1 MSFDIGQAHVL
12 LVKSAGDRQ
21 PVTTHALSGE
31 LYLSRSGWVLLN
43 VPNALVR
50 GAFAALNEPG
60 AELPPSGP
68 DGQLNAHISVMRPEE
83 LEAVGLTGESI
94 KERGKHFKYTL
105 GPVQEVV
112 PAGWDAMSK
121 CWFIRVSS
129 PELKQLRRTYGL
141 TPLPHNDE
149 YDFHITIGV
158 RRKGVL
164 GTNEIRKAAS
174 LIHDPDGYF
183 FKQGY
188 VSSEA
193 TLLKQQL
200 QAARQDV
207 DRKPTPAQQE
217 AGNYRKGHVTLHG
230 LDIAIENPKGSTRSG
245 VSPAGK
251 KWSTKMVHDYGYFK
265 NTKDKDGDPIDVF
278 IGPMP
283 HSELVFIINQVH
295 PSGRFDE
302 HKVMLGFVT
311 ADDAKAGYLA
321 NYEDGWQGLGGMV
334 GMTME
339 AFKAWLD
346 GDTTK
351 RASVLTQAADDYW
364 KSPKNK
370 DGRKCPGCGELF
382 KECEPLA
389 GVIMCET
396 CERFGPPKKAASDD
410 PRNGLKCPH
419 CGSTDTHGARAIQ
432 KFPDGSWKFANVACN
447 GCHNG
452 LSYDFEK
459 NAASAK
465 FRTQTSY
472 DPICPHCNEVMH
484 ERHFVP
490 DAADAKL
497 WRHRGDCYD
506 KGAFE
511 IHWPDQESRDAEH
524 ASFLKQL
531 GLDKGASHDTAT
543 SHNSLRP
550 SSWQE
555 HQSAGTTAIQPETGR
570 CKRGSAGDSRAD
582 AAAFGGILRVGGGG
596 DEHPAGDD
604 TGGLNDRA
612 HHDPVV
618 PAGSGPEPVADHGR
632 RTKQSGVSGSL
643 GSLGATGCGTGESAS
658 VAADS
663 GGASCGS
670 HGCVAQFAD
679 SGGSAAVGDGVAGAV
694 KVALLMPEEDNG
706 RDSEEWADSGRR
718 PTDRPNQSS
727 TTTTTGTGITGSVR
741 GANSSDV
748 VGGSGSPTAVHSAA
762 PERPFSEDSVLQLLQ
777 RAKQRSDQ
785 RRWQEKYDLIRRI
798 MEQSPQDFVVDSPV
812 GKYHGITH
820 VPTQFRFHVPP
831 TVYSG
836 LLKSAEVW
844 DSTWYGRAARDY
856 FNNMLAGR
864 QPLWHSGQG
873 VLGNIGQHLGNVR
886 DIASK
891 RIAQAGA
898 QQRLQIATDPDY
910 ALRHLSAYLG
920 GRQQPL
926 VSHPVDAVLHGR
938 FGK

>member
-1 MSFDIGQAHVL
+1 MVMDFDIGQAHVL
-12 LVKSAGDRQ
+12 LVKSAGDNQ

-31 LYLSRSGWVLLN
+31 LYLSSSGWLLLN

-60 AELPPSGP
+60 AELPPSGA

-83 LEAVGLTGESI
+83 LESIGLKGTDI
-94 KERGKHFKYTL
+94 KERGKHFQYTL

-112 PAGWDAMSK
+112 PSGWGEMSK

-141 TPLPHNDE
+141 TPLPHNNE

-174 LIHDPDGYF
+174 LIHAPEAYF
-183 FKQGY
+183 SKISY
-188 VSSEA
+188 VSAEA
-193 TLLKQQL
+193 EQLLRKL
-200 QAARQDV
+200 RSARQDV
-207 DRKPTPAQQE
+207 DRKPTVAQQE

-245 VSPAGK
+245 VSASGK
-251 KWSTKMVHDYGYFK
+251 KWSTKLVHDYGYFK
-265 NTKDKDGDPIDVF
+265 RTEDKDGDPIDVF
-278 IGPMP
+278 IGPTP

-311 ADDAKAGYLA
+311 ADDARAGYLA

-339 AFKAWLD
+339 DFKEWLD

-364 KSPKNK
+364 KSP
-370 DGRKCPGCGELF
+370 
-382 KECEPLA
+382 
-389 GVIMCET
+389 V
-396 CERFGPPKKAASDD
+396 S
-410 PRNGLKCPH
+410 
-419 CGSTDTHGARAIQ
+419 
-432 KFPDGSWKFANVACN
+432 
-447 GCHNG
+447 
-452 LSYDFEK
+452 
-459 NAASAK
+459 
-465 FRTQTSY
+465 
-472 DPICPHCNEVMH
+472 
-484 ERHFVP
+484 
-490 DAADAKL
+490 
-497 WRHRGDCYD
+497 
-506 KGAFE
+506 
-511 IHWPDQESRDAEH
+511 
-524 ASFLKQL
+524 
-531 GLDKGASHDTAT
+531 
-543 SHNSLRP
+543 
-550 SSWQE
+550 
-555 HQSAGTTAIQPETGR
+555 
-570 CKRGSAGDSRAD
+570 
-582 AAAFGGILRVGGGG
+582 
-596 DEHPAGDD
+596 
-604 TGGLNDRA
+604 
-612 HHDPVV
+612 
-618 PAGSGPEPVADHGR
+618 AGSGSGPDADHGR
-632 RTKQSGVSGSL
+632 CTKQSGVSGGL
-643 GSLGATGCGTGESAS
+643 GLLGATGCGTGESAS

-663 GGASCGS
+663 SGSACGS
-670 HGCVAQFAD
+670 HGYVAQSAD
-679 SGGSAAVGDGVAGAV
+679 PGGSAAVGAGVAGVV
-694 KVALLMPEEDNG
+694 KAALLMPEEDNG
-706 RDSEEWADSGRR
+706 RDSEEWADSGQR
-718 PTDRPNQSS
+718 PTDRPNQSG
-727 TTTTTGTGITGSVR
+727 TTTTTGTGITGPVQ
-741 GANSSDV
+741 GANSSDL
-748 VGGSGSPTAVHSAA
+748 VGGSGSPTAVHGAA

-777 RAKQRSDQ
+777 QAKQRSDQ
-785 RRWQEKYDLIRRI
+785 RRYQEKYQLIRQI
-798 MEQSPQDFVVDSPV
+798 MTQSPQDFVVDSPV

-820 VPTQFRFHVPP
+820 VPTRFRFHVLP

-864 QPLWHSGQG
+864 QPLWNSGQG

-898 QQRLQIATDPDY
+898 QQRLQIATDPDH

-920 GRQQPL
+920 GRQQPI
-926 VSHPVDAVLHGR
+926 VNHPLDAVLHGR
-938 FGK
+938 FGG

>member
-1 MSFDIGQAHVL
+1 MVMDFDIGQAHVL
-12 LVKSAGDRQ
+12 LVKSAGDNQ

-31 LYLSRSGWVLLN
+31 LYLSSSGWLLLN

-60 AELPPSGP
+60 AELPPSGA

-83 LEAVGLTGESI
+83 LESIGLKGTDI
-94 KERGKHFKYTL
+94 KERGKHFQYTL

-112 PAGWDAMSK
+112 PSGWGEMSK

-141 TPLPHNDE
+141 TPLPHNNE

-174 LIHDPDGYF
+174 LIHASEAYF
-183 FKQGY
+183 SKISY
-188 VSSEA
+188 VSAEA
-193 TLLKQQL
+193 EQLLRKL
-200 QAARQDV
+200 RSARQDV
-207 DRKPTPAQQE
+207 DRKPTVAQQE

-245 VSPAGK
+245 VSASGK
-251 KWSTKMVHDYGYFK
+251 KWSTKLVHDYGYFK
-265 NTKDKDGDPIDVF
+265 RTEDKDGDPIDVF
-278 IGPMP
+278 IGPTP

-311 ADDAKAGYLA
+311 ADDARAGYLA

-339 AFKAWLD
+339 DFKEWLD

-389 GVIMCET
+389 DVTMCET
-396 CERFGPPKKAASDD
+396 CERFGPAKHKAA
-410 PRNGLKCPH
+410 G
-419 CGSTDTHGARAIQ
+419 
-432 KFPDGSWKFANVACN
+432 
-447 GCHNG
+447 
-452 LSYDFEK
+452 
-459 NAASAK
+459 SAK
-465 FRTQTSY
+465 FRMQTSY

-490 DAADAKL
+490 DADDAKL

-511 IHWPDQESRDAEH
+511 IHWPDQEARDAEH

-531 GLDKGASHDTAT
+531 GLDKGASYVAR
-543 SHNSLRP
+543 S
-550 SSWQE
+550 
-555 HQSAGTTAIQPETGR
+555 
-570 CKRGSAGDSRAD
+570 
-582 AAAFGGILRVGGGG
+582 
-596 DEHPAGDD
+596 
-604 TGGLNDRA
+604 
-612 HHDPVV
+612 HHDSVV
-618 PAGSGPEPVADHGR
+618 SAGSGSGPDADHGR
-632 RTKQSGVSGSL
+632 CTKQSGVSGGL
-643 GSLGATGCGTGESAS
+643 GLLGATGCGTGESAS

-663 GGASCGS
+663 SGSACGS
-670 HGCVAQFAD
+670 HGCVAQSAD
-679 SGGSAAVGDGVAGAV
+679 SGGSAAAGAGVAGVV
-694 KVALLMPEEDNG
+694 KAALLMPEEDNG
-706 RDSEEWADSGRR
+706 RDSEEWADSGQR
-718 PTDRPNQSS
+718 PTDRPNQSG
-727 TTTTTGTGITGSVR
+727 TTTTTGTGITGPVQ
-741 GANSSDV
+741 GANSSDL
-748 VGGSGSPTAVHSAA
+748 VGGSGSPTAVHGAA

-777 RAKQRSDQ
+777 QAKQRSDQ
-785 RRWQEKYDLIRRI
+785 RRYQEKYQLIRQI
-798 MEQSPQDFVVDSPV
+798 MAQSPQDFVVDSPV

-820 VPTQFRFHVPP
+820 VPTKFRFHVPP

-864 QPLWHSGQG
+864 QPLWNSGQG

-898 QQRLQIATDPDY
+898 QQRLQIATDPDH

-920 GRQQPL
+920 GRQQPI
-926 VSHPVDAVLHGR
+926 VNHPLDAVLHGR
-938 FGK
+938 FGG

>member
-245 VSPAGK
+245 VSPTGK

-389 GVIMCET
+389 GVTMCET

-419 CGSTDTHGARAIQ
+419 CGSTDTHGARAMQ

-452 LSYDFEK
+452 FSYDFEK

-506 KGAFE
+506 KGAFA
-511 IHWPDQESRDAEH
+511 IYWPDQESRDAEH

-550 SSWQE
+550 RSWQE
-555 HQSAGTTAIQPETGR
+555 HQSAGTPAIQPETGR
-570 CKRGSAGDSRAD
+570 CKWGSAGDSTTPATATD
-582 AAAFGGILRVGGGG
+582 GILCVGSGG
-596 DEHPAGDD
+596 DEPAT
-604 TGGLNDRA
+604 TGG
-612 HHDPVV
+612 
-618 PAGSGPEPVADHGR
+618 
-632 RTKQSGVSGSL
+632 T
-643 GSLGATGCGTGESAS
+643 
-658 VAADS
+658 
-663 GGASCGS
+663 
-670 HGCVAQFAD
+670 
-679 SGGSAAVGDGVAGAV
+679 V
-694 KVALLMPEEDNG
+694 KVALRLPEEDNG

-718 PTDRPNQSS
+718 PTDRPNQSG
-727 TTTTTGTGITGSVR
+727 TTTTTGTGITGPVQ
-741 GANSSDV
+741 GANSSDL
-748 VGGSGSPTAVHSAA
+748 VGGSGSPTAVHGAA

-777 RAKQRSDQ
+777 QAKQRSDQ
-785 RRWQEKYDLIRRI
+785 RRYQEKYQLIRQI
-798 MEQSPQDFVVDSPV
+798 MSQSPQDFVVDSPV

-820 VPTQFRFHVPP
+820 VPTKFRFHVPP
-831 TVYSG
+831 IVYSG

-864 QPLWHSGQG
+864 QPLWNSGQG
-873 VLGNIGQHLGNVR
+873 VLDNIGQHLGNVR

-898 QQRLQIATDPDY
+898 QQRLQIATDPDH

-920 GRQQPL
+920 GRQQPI
-926 VSHPVDAVLHGR
+926 VSHPLDAVLHGR
-938 FGK
+938 FGG

>member
-1 MSFDIGQAHVL
+1 MDFDIGQAHVL
-12 LVKSAGDRQ
+12 LVKSAGDNQ
-21 PVTTHALSGE
+21 PLTTHALSGE
-31 LYLSRSGWVLLN
+31 LYLSNSGWLLLN

-68 DGQLNAHISVMRPEE
+68 DGQLNAHISVIRPEE
-83 LEAVGLTGESI
+83 LESIGLKGDDI
-94 KERGKHFKYTL
+94 KERGKHFHYTL

-112 PAGWDAMSK
+112 PSGWDEMSK

-141 TPLPHNDE
+141 TPLPRNNE

-174 LIHDPDGYF
+174 LIHDPEAYF
-183 FKQGY
+183 SKISY
-188 VSSEA
+188 VSAEA
-193 TLLKQQL
+193 EQLLRKL
-200 QAARQDV
+200 RSARQDV

-245 VSPAGK
+245 VSPSGK

-265 NTKDKDGDPIDVF
+265 RTEDKDGDPIDVF
-278 IGPMP
+278 IGPTP

-311 ADDAKAGYLA
+311 ADDARAGYLA
-321 NYEDGWQGLGGMV
+321 NYEDGWQGLGSMV
-334 GMTME
+334 GLTME
-339 AFKAWLD
+339 DFKEWLD

-389 GVIMCET
+389 DVTMCET
-396 CERFGPPKKAASDD
+396 CERFGPSKAKAA
-410 PRNGLKCPH
+410 G
-419 CGSTDTHGARAIQ
+419 
-432 KFPDGSWKFANVACN
+432 
-447 GCHNG
+447 
-452 LSYDFEK
+452 
-459 NAASAK
+459 SAK
-465 FRTQTSY
+465 FRMQTSY

-490 DAADAKL
+490 DADDAKL

-511 IHWPDQESRDAEH
+511 IHWPDQEARDAEYD
-524 ASFLKQL
+524 SFMKQL
-531 GLDKGASHDTAT
+531 GLAKGASHDDSVRQTGLYGVAGSSSSRLVAAGTDSGAGRREAT
-543 SHNSLRP
+543 SAKYAHVTGVHGSGDL
-550 SSWQE
+550 SGACSVGCGVGQG
-555 HQSAGTTAIQPETGR
+555 QSAA
-570 CKRGSAGDSRAD
+570 ADS
-582 AAAFGGILRVGGGG
+582 
-596 DEHPAGDD
+596 
-604 TGGLNDRA
+604 GGLNDRS

-618 PAGSGPEPVADHGR
+618 PVGSGSGPVADHGR
-632 RTKQSGVSGSL
+632 CTKQSGVPGSL
-643 GSLGATGCGTGESAS
+643 GSFGATGCGTGESAS

-663 GGASCGS
+663 SGSACGG
-670 HGCVAQFAD
+670 HGCVAQSAD
-679 SGGSAAVGDGVAGAV
+679 PGGSAAVGAGAAGAV

-718 PTDRPNQSS
+718 PTDRPNQSG
-727 TTTTTGTGITGSVR
+727 TTTTTGTGITGPVQ
-741 GANSSDV
+741 GANSSDL
-748 VGGSGSPTAVHSAA
+748 VGGSGSPTAVHGAA

-777 RAKQRSDQ
+777 QAKQRSDQ
-785 RRWQEKYDLIRRI
+785 RRYQEKYQLIRQI
-798 MEQSPQDFVVDSPV
+798 MAQSPQDFVVDSPV

-820 VPTQFRFHVPP
+820 VPTKFRFHVPP

-864 QPLWHSGQG
+864 QPLWNSGQG

-898 QQRLQIATDPDY
+898 QQRLQIATDPDH

-920 GRQQPL
+920 GRQQPI
-926 VSHPVDAVLHGR
+926 VNHPLDAVLHGR
-938 FGK
+938 FGG